1 LQELDNTVFEALAS
15 IQENF
20 VEIQLSWGARKVTL
34 GERTTSV
41 LDNARN
47 LKQVDLLNQ
56 ESLA

>member
-1 LQELDNTVFEALAS
+1 MQELDNTVIEALAS